1 MKAIRRMTAK
11 KGLRVDLRQSFTF
24 LAVVVAALVLTGCPA
39 TTQRAGPPNVDR
51 AEQLTRSGD
60 HTGAAAIYQ
69 RLASETTGTDSAE
82 FRLRAARSWLAAGR
96 ALDADRELSLLQPAG
111 LTQQQALELNLLRIQ
126 SMVAQGRG
134 DEAWRQISSMQA
146 PTAPALAARYYET
159 RQRVAIA
166 TGHLLDGI
174 RSEMSR
180 ERLIAPGDARTARNE
195 LLAQLRAAAERG
207 VSLAP
212 PPGSDAMVRGWL
224 EAAAVALD
232 NSRNPT
238 LGATRLA
245 AYRNRFPSHPAL
257 TALSGE
263 PGIGIEEPPARL
275 AAAPHLALM
284 LPLSGR
290 TAAPAAQ
297 IRDGFMTAY
306 YQLSPATRP
315 RLRVYDTAV
324 ASVADT
330 MADAVS
336 AGAEFVVGPLIRE
349 EVIAAAEILTTR
361 PPVLALNFLPTD
373 RPTPDRFFQFALSP
387 EDDARAVARHISAT
401 GRRRGVMLTPE
412 GDWGTRVA
420 AAFDEELRAT
430 GGYLLGQA
438 SFGGTSRNEFGDSIM
453 QVLRTD
459 DSRARHQRI
468 QSAVG
473 QKLEFEP
480 RRRPDI
486 QFIFAPSQP
495 GAARQLRPQ
504 LRFHLAGDIPTY
516 TLGDAYEPHPTAN
529 QEIDGMMFPD
539 MPWML
544 GDEGLS
550 GEVRD
555 AARQAFGDSAARR
568 GRLFAFGY
576 DAFRIAASLQRGAG
590 INPQGLTGTLS
601 IDAQGRVRRELEW
614 VRIKGGA
621 PAPLERV
628 DTTASAGVPQ
638 P

>member
-1 MKAIRRMTAK
+1 MKHLGRSFALWAI
-11 KGLRVDLRQSFTF
+11 
-24 LAVVVAALVLTGCPA
+24 VAATLVLTGCPS
-39 TTQRAGPPNVDR
+39 TTQRGGPSNVDR
-51 AEQLTRSGD
+51 AEQLTRAGD
-60 HTGAAAIYQ
+60 HAAAAAIYQ
-69 RLASETTGTDSAE
+69 RLAAETTGTDSAE
-82 FRLRAARSWLAAGR
+82 FRLRAARAWLAAGR
-96 ALDADRELSLLQPAG
+96 PADVDRELALLPPG
-111 LTQQQALELNLLRIQ
+111 LTQQQALEQSLLRIQ
-126 SMVAQGRG
+126 SAVAQGRG
-134 DEAWRQISSMQA
+134 DEAWRQVSSMQV
-146 PTAPALAARYYET
+146 PTGQPGAARYYET
-159 RQRVAIA
+159 RQQVAIA

-174 RSEMSR
+174 RSEQSR
-180 ERLIAPGDARTARNE
+180 ERLIGPGDAQVARQE

-212 PPGSDAMVRGWL
+212 PPASDAMVRGWL
-224 EAAAVALD
+224 EAAAVAVD
-232 NSRNPT
+232 NARNPT

-245 AYRNRFPSHPAL
+245 AFRNRFPSHPAL
-257 TALSGE
+257 AALSNE
-263 PGIGIEEPPARL
+263 PIVGLPEGPARL
-275 AAAPHLALM
+275 AAAPHMALM

-290 TAAPAAQ
+290 TSAAAAQ

-306 YQLSPATRP
+306 YQLPAATRP

-324 ASVADT
+324 ASIADT
-330 MADAVS
+330 LADAAA
-336 AGAEFVVGPLIRE
+336 AGAEFIVGPLTRE
-349 EVIAAAEILTTR
+349 EVVASADLLTTR
-361 PPVLALNFLPTD
+361 PPVLALNFLPAD
-373 RPTPDRFFQFALSP
+373 RPTPERFFQFALSP
-387 EDDARAVARHISAT
+387 EDDARAVARYIGAS
-401 GRRRGVMLTPE
+401 GRRRGVVLVPE

-420 AAFDEELRAT
+420 AAFDEELRAA

-438 SFGGTSRNEFGDSIM
+438 SFGGTSRNDFGDSIM

-459 DSRARHQRI
+459 ASRARHARI
-468 QSAVG
+468 QAAVG

-495 GAARQLRPQ
+495 GAARLLRPQ

-544 GDEGLS
+544 SDDGLS
-550 GEVRD
+550 GEVRE
-555 AARQAFGDSAARR
+555 AARQAFGDAAARR

-576 DAFRIAASLQRGAG
+576 DAFRIASSLQRGAG

-601 IDAQGRVRRELEW
+601 VDAQGRVRRELDW
-614 VRIKGGA
+614 VRIKDGA
-621 PAPLERV
+621 PTPLERM
-628 DTTASAGVPQ
+628 DNSATTAAPT

>member
-1 MKAIRRMTAK
+1 MMKHLGR
-11 KGLRVDLRQSFTF
+11 SFA
-24 LAVVVAALVLTGCPA
+24 LWAVIAATLVLTGCPS
-39 TTQRAGPPNVDR
+39 TTQRGGPPNVDR
-51 AEQLTRSGD
+51 AEQLTRAGD
-60 HTGAAAIYQ
+60 HAAAAAIYQ
-69 RLASETTGTDSAE
+69 RLAAETTGTDSAE
-82 FRLRAARSWLAAGR
+82 FRLRAARAWLAAGR
-96 ALDADRELSLLQPAG
+96 PADADRELALLPPG
-111 LTQQQALELNLLRIQ
+111 LTQQQALEQSLLRIQ
-126 SMVAQGRG
+126 SAVAQGRG
-134 DEAWRQISSMQA
+134 DEAWRQVSSMQA
-146 PTAPALAARYYET
+146 PTAQPGAARYYET
-159 RQRVAIA
+159 RQQVAIA

-174 RSEMSR
+174 RSEQSR
-180 ERLIAPGDARTARNE
+180 ERLIGPGDAQVARQE

-212 PPGSDAMVRGWL
+212 PPASDAMVRGWL
-224 EAAAVALD
+224 EAASVAVD
-232 NSRNPT
+232 NARNPT

-245 AYRNRFPSHPAL
+245 AFRNRYPSHPAL
-257 TALSGE
+257 AALSNE
-263 PGIGIEEPPARL
+263 PIVGLPEGPARL
-275 AAAPHLALM
+275 AAAPHMALM

-290 TAAPAAQ
+290 TSAAAAQ

-306 YQLSPATRP
+306 YQLPAATRP

-324 ASVADT
+324 ASIADT
-330 MADAVS
+330 LADAAA
-336 AGAEFVVGPLIRE
+336 AGAEFIVGPLTRE
-349 EVIAAAEILTTR
+349 EVVASADLLTTR
-361 PPVLALNFLPTD
+361 PPVLALNFLPAD
-373 RPTPDRFFQFALSP
+373 RPTPERFFQFALSP
-387 EDDARAVARHISAT
+387 EDDARAVARYIGAS
-401 GRRRGVMLTPE
+401 GRRRGVVLVPE

-420 AAFDEELRAT
+420 AAFDEELRAA

-438 SFGGTSRNEFGDSIM
+438 SFGGTSRNDFGDSIM

-459 DSRARHQRI
+459 DSRSRHARI
-468 QSAVG
+468 QAAVG

-495 GAARQLRPQ
+495 GAARLLRPQ

-544 GDEGLS
+544 SDDGLS
-550 GEVRD
+550 GEVRE
-555 AARQAFGDSAARR
+555 AARQAFGDAAARR

-576 DAFRIAASLQRGAG
+576 DAFRIASSLQRGAG

-601 IDAQGRVRRELEW
+601 VDAQGRVRRELDW
-614 VRIKGGA
+614 VRIKDGA
-621 PAPLERV
+621 PTPLERM
-628 DTTASAGVPQ
+628 DNSATTAAPT

>member
-1 MKAIRRMTAK
+1 MKHLGR
-11 KGLRVDLRQSFTF
+11 SFAL
-24 LAVVVAALVLTGCPA
+24 LAVIAATLVLTGCPS
-39 TTQRAGPPNVDR
+39 TTQRGGPPNVDR
-51 AEQLTRSGD
+51 AEQLTRAGD
-60 HTGAAAIYQ
+60 HAAAAAIYQ
-69 RLASETTGTDSAE
+69 RLAAETTGTDSVE
-82 FRLRAARSWLAAGR
+82 FRLRAARAWLAAGR
-96 ALDADRELSLLQPAG
+96 PADADRELALLPPG
-111 LTQQQALELNLLRIQ
+111 LTQQQALEQSLLRIQ
-126 SMVAQGRG
+126 SAVAQGRG
-134 DEAWRQISSMQA
+134 DEAWRQVSSMQA
-146 PTAPALAARYYET
+146 PTGQPGAARYYET
-159 RQRVAIA
+159 RQQVAIA

-174 RSEMSR
+174 RSEQSR
-180 ERLIAPGDARTARNE
+180 ERLIGPGDAQVARQE

-212 PPGSDAMVRGWL
+212 PPASDAMVRGWL
-224 EAAAVALD
+224 EAAAVAVD
-232 NSRNPT
+232 NARNPT

-245 AYRNRFPSHPAL
+245 AFRNRYPSHPAL
-257 TALSGE
+257 AALSNE
-263 PGIGIEEPPARL
+263 PIVGIPEGPAKL
-275 AAAPHLALM
+275 AAAPHMALM

-290 TAAPAAQ
+290 TSAAAAQ

-306 YQLSPATRP
+306 YQLPAATRP

-324 ASVADT
+324 ASIADT
-330 MADAVS
+330 LADAAA
-336 AGAEFVVGPLIRE
+336 AGAEFIVGPLTRE
-349 EVIAAAEILTTR
+349 EVVASADLLTTR
-361 PPVLALNFLPTD
+361 PPVLALNFLPAD
-373 RPTPDRFFQFALSP
+373 RPTPERFFQFALSP
-387 EDDARAVARHISAT
+387 EDDARAVARYIGAS
-401 GRRRGVMLTPE
+401 GRRRGVVLVPE

-420 AAFDEELRAT
+420 AAFDEELRAA

-438 SFGGTSRNEFGDSIM
+438 SFGGTSRNDFGDSIM

-459 DSRARHQRI
+459 DSRARHARI
-468 QSAVG
+468 QAAVG

-495 GAARQLRPQ
+495 GAARLLRPQ

-544 GDEGLS
+544 SDDGLS
-550 GEVRD
+550 GEVRE

-576 DAFRIAASLQRGAG
+576 DAFRIATSLQRGAS

-601 IDAQGRVRRELEW
+601 VDAQGRVRRELDW
-614 VRIKGGA
+614 VRIKDGA
-621 PAPLERV
+621 PTPLERM
-628 DTTASAGVPQ
+628 DNSATTAAPT